1 MTDAFAGYGNVEWGP
16 YENAVAVTPSDGTPL
31 TAIPRGIYI
40 GGAGNLAVTIGGAN
54 IVFTAPPVG
63 TILPIR
69 CTHVRATSTTATLI
83 VALW

>member
-1 MTDAFAGYGNVEWGP
+1 MTDAFSGFSNVEWGP
-16 YENAVAVTPSDGTPL
+16 YEVAVAVTPSDATPL
-31 TAIPRGIYI
+31 AAVTRGVYI

-69 CTHVRATSTTATLI
+69 CTHIRATSTTATLI
-83 VALW
+83 VALS